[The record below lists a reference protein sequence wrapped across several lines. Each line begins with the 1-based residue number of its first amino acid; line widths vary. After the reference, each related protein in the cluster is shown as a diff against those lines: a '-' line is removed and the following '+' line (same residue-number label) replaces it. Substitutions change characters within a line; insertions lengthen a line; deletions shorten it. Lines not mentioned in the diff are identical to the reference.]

1 MPKKWLAAER
11 VAELELER
19 AVDFNALAELED
31 TEDCDGTPLPT
42 ACRAR
47 RPVRQRLM
55 YRIRPPPE
63 LAEIAL
69 EEELQLG
76 AYVEYEVSEQELSF
90 SKTYA
95 IKKLSKVL
103 EGEIAALKH
112 RRTSELCRH
121 RTGRAVLNTTVDS
134 DISTLKRWVDARRW
148 RVATTPAPDRP
159 RMHTMTTSRRP
170 TTQIPRV
177 DARLS
182 RSLRRRR
189 SAPGPNNRVR
199 HRLALPWQVV
209 RGLYHVAPIA

>member
-95 IKKLSKVL
+95 IKKLSKAL

-148 RVATTPAPDRP
+148 RVAATPRP
-159 RMHTMTTSRRP
+159 AGRVC
-170 TTQIPRV
+170 IP
-177 DARLS
+177 
-182 RSLRRRR
+182 
-189 SAPGPNNRVR
+189 
-199 HRLALPWQVV
+199 
-209 RGLYHVAPIA
+209 